1 MHSLTTS
8 IVGTLLAA
16 SAVITAPLESR
27 DSTWTPAQG
36 GCWTDSVEDRALQQS
51 MGVYDDLTPPK
62 CQLLCQDAGFPLAGV
77 ESGRECFCGKA
88 ITGFNLP
95 ALDESCNMPCTGDN
109 TQICGGT
116 DTIYIYVKDN
126 FPYTVG
132 PPSPLS
138 NYNGYSKTSCWR
150 DSPSDRILKHEPDSP
165 IPGDQMTVQKCI
177 DGCAAAGYSSAGVE
191 LGRECY
197 CDNHDWFFG
206 YIANSTTI
214 GIATPV
220 MDVSWAERF
229 TFEVPEGAASVTQAE
244 ITSYKTIDGFPFLGL
259 IQGGANVDSDI
270 APGSYQYLYL
280 GGTSHSAPGAIPQT
294 GPNGYAN
301 NSVTWESSVWNI
313 NITTGDLTPQWINS
327 DGSSP
332 ATYLIRHQ
340 GAFFFGTGDPD
351 AFNSHFGEFD
361 PTVKLRFNP
370 NL

>member
-1 MHSLTTS
+1 MSALSLF
-8 IVGTLLAA
+8 VRNLAA
-16 SAVITAPLESR
+16 VQS
-27 DSTWTPAQG
+27 TPAM
-36 GCWTDSVEDRALQQS
+36 TATA
-51 MGVYDDLTPPK
+51 Y
-62 CQLLCQDAGFPLAGV
+62 
-77 ESGRECFCGKA
+77 FCGKA

-197 CDNHDWFFG
+197 CDNVTYPLGPNDYKDKCSMPCTGDATETCGGTDHILVYYRPALPPATARTGVIEIRHSEHDWFFG

-220 MDVSWAERF
+220 MEVSWAERF
-229 TFEVPEGAASVTQAE
+229 TFEAPEGAASVTQAE

-327 DGSSP
+327 DG
-332 ATYLIRHQ
+332 
-340 GAFFFGTGDPD
+340 
-351 AFNSHFGEFD
+351 
-361 PTVKLRFNP
+361 
-370 NL
+370 